1 MHASRYEDEMPCM
14 KLYKP
19 AECYAA
25 VSFIKVLILDVKDLY
40 YPSSKLDPLFY
51 RRLRQRLRLQLRMM
65 TGGVMMMMTMSG
77 AMMTGKERRGLLRS
91 LPLRDGPGKPMR

>member
-25 VSFIKVLILDVKDLY
+25 VSFIYAFATRVKNSY
-40 YPSSKLDPLFY
+40 FPSSKFDPLFD
-51 RRLRQRLRLQLRMM
+51 RRLRQRLRPQLRMMPKMM
-65 TGGVMMMMTMSG
+65 TGGVMTTITMSG
-77 AMMTGKERRGLLRS
+77 AMMTGKERRGL
-91 LPLRDGPGKPMR
+91 